1 MKGATCGIVDQAS
14 LEKESSLMS
23 LELNVNSVHHDL
35 QSSMVSSRGNVSEV
49 LDAAVAP
56 VLTF

>member
-49 LDAAVAP
+49 LYA
-56 VLTF
+56 L